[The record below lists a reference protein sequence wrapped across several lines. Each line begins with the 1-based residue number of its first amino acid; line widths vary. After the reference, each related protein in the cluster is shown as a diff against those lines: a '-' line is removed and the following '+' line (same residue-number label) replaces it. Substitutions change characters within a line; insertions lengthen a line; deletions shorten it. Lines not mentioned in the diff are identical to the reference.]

1 MRCRSPHR
9 RGFVMPLIVLLA
21 LVTSMM
27 VAVLLNR
34 NAVRRS
40 DAEWELN
47 SYIEEHRQRG
57 VREMVAV
64 WLQFS
69 AQQDF
74 ESMLASDGTAFT
86 LDYSGGR
93 RLTVKLL
100 PAQGSPVIDSEG
112 VDVSQVAGTVL
123 SPKLQREI
131 VDRTAENLGARAEVL
146 GRSSGPIAVSLYDA
160 PAEVIRA
167 MSRAVLMNDQLAE
180 EYTNQ
185 LIRRR
190 DESEAIDRPA
200 LLNLARDVGIPDNQQ
215 TQLAALWTTLPALW
229 RARVELTGPGEGGR
243 DETIGRYEAM
253 IFIPREEAT
262 SPLLTGSE
270 HPSAWFLEWRKLDE
284 GVGYTPI
291 PGLGQ

>member
-1 MRCRSPHR
+1 
-9 RGFVMPLIVLLA
+9 MPLVVLLA
-21 LVTSMM
+21 LTTSIM

-34 NAVRRS
+34 NSVRRS
-40 DAEWELN
+40 DAEYELN
-47 SYIEEHRQRG
+47 SYVEEHRQRG
-57 VREMVAV
+57 VREILAV
-64 WLQFS
+64 WLQFT

-93 RLTVKLL
+93 RLIVRLL
-100 PAQGSPVIDSEG
+100 PAQGSPVIDPEG
-112 VDVSQVAGTVL
+112 VDVSQAAGTVL
-123 SPKLQREI
+123 SPKLQRE
-131 VDRTAENLGARAEVL
+131 VVQRTAENLGARATLL
-146 GRSSGPIAVSLYDA
+146 GRQSGPIAVSLYDA

-167 MSRAVLMNDQLAE
+167 MTRAVLMNDQLAE

-190 DESEAIDRPA
+190 EESEAIDRPT
-200 LLNLARDVGIPDNQQ
+200 LISMARDLEIPDNQQ

-229 RARVELTGPGEGGR
+229 RARVELTGPGAGGR
-243 DETIGRYEAM
+243 DEVIGRYEAM
-253 IFIPREEAT
+253 IFIPREETT

-291 PGLGQ
+291 PGLGQQ

>member
-1 MRCRSPHR
+1 MRGGFRNR
-9 RGFVMPLIVLLA
+9 AFVMPLVVLMA

-34 NAVRRS
+34 NSVRRS
-40 DAEWELN
+40 DAEWALN
-47 SYIEEHRQRG
+47 SYVEEHRQRG
-57 VREMVAV
+57 VREILAV

-93 RLTVKLL
+93 RLVVRLL
-100 PAQGSPVIDSEG
+100 PAQGAPVIDPEG
-112 VDVSQVAGTVL
+112 VDVDQATNAAL
-123 SPKLQREI
+123 SPLIQRQI
-131 VDRTAENLGARAEVL
+131 VERTAEILGSRSELL
-146 GRSSGPIAVSLYDA
+146 GRRSGPIAVSLYDA
-160 PAEVIRA
+160 SPEVIRA
-167 MSRAVLMNDQLAE
+167 VTRAVMQNDQLAE
-180 EYTNQ
+180 EYANQ

-190 DESEAIDRPA
+190 DDSEAVDTQA
-200 LLNLARDVGIPDNQQ
+200 LLMIARDLEVPDNLQ
-215 TQLAALWTTLPALW
+215 TQLSGIWTTLPALW
-229 RARVELTGPGEGGR
+229 SARVELTGPGADGR
-243 DETIGRYEAM
+243 DEVIGRYEALV
-253 IFIPREEAT
+253 FIPREETT

-291 PGLGQ
+291 PGLGAY

>member
-1 MRCRSPHR
+1 MR
-9 RGFVMPLIVLLA
+9 RGFVMPLVVLMA

-47 SYIEEHRQRG
+47 SYVEEHRQRG
-57 VREMVAV
+57 VREIVAV
-64 WLQFS
+64 WLQFTG
-69 AQQDF
+69 QQDF
-74 ESMLASDGTAFT
+74 ESMLGSDGTAFT

-93 RLTVKLL
+93 RLVVKLL
-100 PAQGSPVIDSEG
+100 PAQGAPVIDPEG
-112 VDVSQVAGTVL
+112 VDVSQVQGTIL
-123 SPKLQREI
+123 SPKLQRDI
-131 VDRTAENLGARAEVL
+131 VERTAEILGSRAESL
-146 GRSSGPIAVSLYDA
+146 GRRSGPIAVSLYDA
-160 PAEVIRA
+160 SAEVIRA
-167 MSRAVLMNDQLAE
+167 MAQAVLQNDQLAE

-185 LIRRR
+185 LLRRR
-190 DESEAIDRPA
+190 DEASAVDRPA

-215 TQLAALWTTLPALW
+215 TQLAAMWTTLPALW
-229 RARVELTGPGEGGR
+229 SVRVELTGPGVAGR
-243 DETIGRYEAM
+243 DQTIGRYEALV
-253 IFIPREEAT
+253 FIPREETT

-291 PGLGQ
+291 PGLGAY